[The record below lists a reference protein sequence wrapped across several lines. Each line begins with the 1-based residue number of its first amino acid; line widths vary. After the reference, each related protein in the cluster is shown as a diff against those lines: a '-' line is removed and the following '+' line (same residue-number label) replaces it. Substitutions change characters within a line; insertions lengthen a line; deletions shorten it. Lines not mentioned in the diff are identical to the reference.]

1 MFDKK
6 DMQAYQSIVVPSGLK
21 HRIERDYAEKQSKP
35 RVIGGSR
42 LTRFALPMA
51 ACLVLLCTVLMYL
64 PNIGAPVA
72 LSYDGVNVTEQGV
85 ALVSGVART
94 GAVTYSDSTLVDV
107 TLTVDAK
114 KACLVSV
121 SAGALALLDSDAMLS
136 ANEEK
141 EIKGECDIL
150 WTLDEDSV
158 EPFELYLRT
167 DDETVTYVLSY
178 DENAGGYVIYQK

>member
-6 DMQAYQSIVVPSGLK
+6 DMEAYQSIVVPSGLK
-21 HRIERDYAEKQSKP
+21 QRIERDCVMKQEKP

-42 LTRFALPMA
+42 LTRLALPMA
-51 ACLVLLCTVLMYL
+51 ACLVLLCTVFMYL
-64 PNIGAPVA
+64 PNVGAPVA
-72 LSYDGVNVTEQGV
+72 LSYDGVGVTEQGV
-85 ALVSGVART
+85 ALGNGQARS
-94 GAVTYSDSTLVDV
+94 AVVTYSDSTLVDV
-107 TLTVDAK
+107 TLSIKAK
-114 KACLVSV
+114 DACLVSV
-121 SAGALALLDSDAMLS
+121 SAGTLALLNSDAVLS

-141 EIKGECDIL
+141 EIHGECEVL